1 MYLAGLVSVTIFL
14 SNFLA
19 AGPTVAIIQIAQDF
33 FGDSNLGLD
42 GSIAKISY
50 FFTSTA
56 LLQGMGNLVWMP
68 IMIKYGRRPLYIFTF
83 AMYTACAGW
92 AGAPASYGSVLTAR
106 ILMGF
111 ANGAAE
117 CLAPLTISDIF
128 FLHERGTI
136 MA

>member
-1 MYLAGLVSVTIFL
+1 MCFTIFL

-19 AGPTVAIIQIAQDF
+19 AGPTVAIVQIAQDF
-33 FGDSNLGLD
+33 FPGSGADLS
-42 GSIAKISY
+42 GSIAKVAY

-56 LLQGMGNLVWMP
+56 LMQGMGNLIWMP

-83 AMYTACAGW
+83 ALYTACAGW
-92 AGAPASYGSVLTAR
+92 AGAPTSYGSVLTAR

-128 FLHERGTI
+128 FLHERGAI

>member
-1 MYLAGLVSVTIFL
+1 M
-14 SNFLA
+14 
-19 AGPTVAIIQIAQDF
+19 AIVQIAQDF
-33 FGDSNLGLD
+33 FGDSNLDLS
-42 GSIAKISY
+42 GSIAKVAY
-50 FFTSTA
+50 FFTTTA
-56 LLQGMGNLVWMP
+56 LLQGMGNLFWMP
-68 IMIKYGRRPLYIFTF
+68 IMIKFGRRPLYIFTF
-83 AMYTACAGW
+83 ALYTATAGW
-92 AGAPASYGSVLTAR
+92 AGAPTSYGSVLAAR